1 MLLLQNG
8 LSMIVNS
15 HNYVHVDVNVA
26 VFDDLVVV
34 VLVVV
39 NDVVVMLVHVVDALF
54 SIYEHI
60 K

>member
-1 MLLLQNG
+1 MFIPCRYKCLL
-8 LSMIVNS
+8 V
-15 HNYVHVDVNVA
+15 

-39 NDVVVMLVHVVDALF
+39 NDVVVMLVHVVDASF
-54 SIYEHI
+54 SNNEHI